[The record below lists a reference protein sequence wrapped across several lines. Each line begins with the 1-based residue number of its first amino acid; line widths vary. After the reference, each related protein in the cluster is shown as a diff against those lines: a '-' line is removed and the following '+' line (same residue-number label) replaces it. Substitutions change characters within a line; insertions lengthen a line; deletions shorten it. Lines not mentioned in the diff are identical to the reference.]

1 MSVPVASTIT
11 RKGRYYVDNATGAR
25 YPSVTTV
32 IDRAL
37 SKPALNS
44 WYAKTTA
51 TRAVDELAE
60 LSRKVRLDGPEQA
73 VKWLASAPRDTKT
86 SAAVRGSDLH
96 DLAER
101 HATGQDLPDELD
113 EDVRAMLAHY
123 RTFLEDFEPVITH
136 TEMTVLNRTLGYGGT
151 CDAVMRLGAYDGRP
165 LIVDYKT
172 GRTGPY
178 PEWAVQL
185 AAYVGGEYV
194 LTREQGAIVTSPMP
208 DVDAGKALI
217 LRIRPH
223 TYELHEADLTGLL
236 DVFAAMLNIF
246 EFTENGS
253 PFTQRGPDHQRADYW
268 TKCIEQATTI
278 DALNHI
284 WVEAVAVNAWTNDL
298 LDKCKDRKRTI
309 TKQMITNGRQ
319 PAR

>member
-1 MSVPVASTIT
+1 MTAPVASEIT
-11 RKGRYYVDNATGAR
+11 KRGRYYVDNATGAR

-37 SKPALNS
+37 SKPQLNT

-51 TRAVDELAE
+51 TRAVDGLAE
-60 LSRKVRLDGPEQA
+60 LSRMVRLDGPEKA
-73 VKWLASAPRDTKT
+73 AMWLANAPRETKN

-101 HATGQDLPDELD
+101 NATGRELPADIGD
-113 EDVRAMLAHY
+113 DVRAMLGHY
-123 RTFLEDFEPVITH
+123 RTFLTDFEPVITH

-151 CDAVMRLGAYDGRP
+151 CDAIMRLPAFEGRP
-165 LIVDYKT
+165 LVVDYKT

-185 AAYVGGEYV
+185 AAYAGGEYV
-194 LTREQGAIVTSPMP
+194 LTRERGAIVTNPMP

-217 LRIRPH
+217 LRVRPH

-236 DVFAAMLNIF
+236 DVFAAMLGVHA
-246 EFTENGS
+246 FTENES
-253 PFTQRGPDHQRADYW
+253 PFTQRAPDHQRVDYW
-268 TKCIEQATTI
+268 TALIEAASTV
-278 DALNHI
+278 DALNHV
-284 WVEAVAVNAWTNDL
+284 WVEAVAVNAWTDDL
-298 LDKCKDRKRTI
+298 LDKCKTR
-309 TKQMITNGRQ
+309 KQMITAER
-319 PAR
+319 